1 MTNNSNILDF
11 SKESFDESD
20 TEESKENYNGKDEGI
35 WQMGGWAIDPCK
47 YGISNQPYG
56 LF

>member
-11 SKESFDESD
+11 SKESFDKSD

-35 WQMGGWAIDPCK
+35 SQMGGWAIDPCK
-47 YGISNQPYG
+47 YGSSNQLYG

>member
-20 TEESKENYNGKDEGI
+20 TEESKENYNDKDEGI
-35 WQMGGWAIDPCK
+35 
-47 YGISNQPYG
+47 
-56 LF
+56 